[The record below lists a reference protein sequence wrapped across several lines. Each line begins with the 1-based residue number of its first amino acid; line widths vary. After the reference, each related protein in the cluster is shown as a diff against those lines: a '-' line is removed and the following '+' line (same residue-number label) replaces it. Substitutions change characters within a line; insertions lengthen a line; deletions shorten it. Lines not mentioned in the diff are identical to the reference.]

1 MGKIHNIRSQK
12 QIRKNLRN
20 NMTRSE
26 IILWSKLKEKQLGY
40 KFRRQHGIGKYI
52 VDFYCSEL
60 KLIIEVD
67 GDVHGFNNQIAKDRE
82 RQDYLESL
90 GSIIYRYTNN
100 DIKNNLD
107 GVLDNLVVKIKSISL
122 SSTTPSPSLSKEGDY
137 KT

>member
-26 IILWSKLKEKQLGY
+26 IIFWSKLKGKQLRY